1 MRLGPKGATVSDR
14 MDPYAGGQGSRAL
27 VAWLVV
33 AGTGLLLIA
42 LGNEAM
48 DSWSARLGDQ
58 GSVTFANGA
67 AGTGTWKRQPKVDPG
82 AGASDRTRSRVLIER
97 RSHSEDECA
106 PFGRVPI
113 AVMIACHQ
121 RDQSMNAGLTDMRE
135 IKHQMRRARFRPLLA
150 LGDRHLPHS
159 GGRVCGRRQNWLCW
173 FVEEGLHLGG
183 TPKALSGQEAR
194 P

>member
-1 MRLGPKGATVSDR
+1 

-58 GSVTFANGA
+58 GSVTFANGT
-67 AGTGTWKRQPKVDPG
+67 AGPGTWRRQPKVDPG
-82 AGASDRTRSRVLIER
+82 AGASDRARSRVVIER
-97 RSHSEDECA
+97 QSHSDDECA

-113 AVMIACHQ
+113 AVMSACHQ
-121 RDQSMNAGLTDMRE
+121 RDQAMNAGLTDVRD
-135 IKHQMRRARFRPLLA
+135 IKHQMRRASAGRSSPWVIATSLIA
-150 LGDRHLPHS
+150 AAGYAGGDRTGSVGSWRRAPS
-159 GGRVCGRRQNWLCW
+159 GRD
-173 FVEEGLHLGG
+173 
-183 TPKALSGQEAR
+183 TKALSSEEAR

>member
-1 MRLGPKGATVSDR
+1 
-14 MDPYAGGQGSRAL
+14 MDPYAGGRGSRAL
-27 VAWLVV
+27 VAWLSV
-33 AGTGLLLIA
+33 ACTGLLLVA

-48 DSWSARLGDQ
+48 HSWSARLGDQ

-150 LGDRHLPHS
+150 LGGRYLPHS

-183 TPKALSGQEAR
+183 TPKGLSGQEAR